1 MGGDIRNVGTE
12 SKKLQGLDQH
22 VKAAEGGSNP
32 MEAKTAYEALQH
44 ELAQINNLHD
54 PAYVRALK
62 AAVGKID
69 PSPGFQLTHDG
80 KLEIEPLHMATKPTT
95 GADQPQTRY
104 DRRYPNDPVGD
115 SIQMEQ
121 ALLRG
126 GNNSLYDKVASFEGN
141 AKGLPFFQ
149 KPQDPN
155 SPDTVLKYDDFQRY
169 AQHLQGKGPL
179 TGQDRVDA
187 YELDKLMKNWGNIAG
202 NIGDSMDGE
211 YFISKKSMGMN
222 QARGTARALLDGGSN
237 NLFDKI
243 VRSTSQYAD
252 PRTAQLHAWDISQYV
267 KAHGNELTDE
277 QRTYLSR
284 MADSMSPT
292 ERNGNQS
299 RDWIAGLI
307 GYDDGLGGDT
317 YLTRQSILNGQK
329 AYDLDSFHAPL
340 R

>member
-12 SKKLQGLDQH
+12 SKRLQGLDQH
-22 VKAAEGGSNP
+22 VKAAEGGNNLV
-32 MEAKTAYEALQH
+32 EAKTAYEALQH

-54 PAYVRALK
+54 PAYARALK

-69 PSPGFQLTHDG
+69 PNPDFQLTHDG
-80 KLEIEPLHMATKPTT
+80 KLEIQPLHMAQDTSTV
-95 GADQPQTRY
+95 ADQTQTHY
-104 DRRYPNDPVGD
+104 ERRYPSDAIGD

-126 GNNSLYDKVASFEGN
+126 GNNSLYDKVARFEGN
-141 AKGLPFFQ
+141 AKGVPFLQ

-155 SPDTVLKYDDFQRY
+155 SPDTELRLDDFQRY
-169 AQHLQGKGPL
+169 ADHLKSKRPL
-179 TGQDRVDA
+179 TGQDKVDA
-187 YELDKLMKNWGNIAG
+187 YELDTLMKHWGQIAG
-202 NIGDSMDGE
+202 NIGDGFDGE
-211 YFISKKSMGMN
+211 WFISKRSMGMN
-222 QARGTARALLDGGSN
+222 QARGTAHALLDGGSN

-243 VRSTSQYAD
+243 VRSQSRYED
-252 PRTAQLHAWDISQYV
+252 PRTAQLHAWDISEYV

-284 MADSMSPT
+284 TADSMSPT
-292 ERNGNQS
+292 ERNDNQS

-317 YLTRQSILNGQK
+317 YLTRQSILNGMR
-329 AYDLDSFHAPL
+329 AYDLDSFRSPL